1 MKARIVLSWLL
12 QLTAAIILL
21 QTLYFKFTAHEE
33 SVYIFTTVGMEP
45 WGRIGSGVAELV
57 AGALLLLPRTVV
69 HGALLA
75 AMIMVGAIAS
85 HLFVLG
91 IVVKDDGGQLF
102 IMACVVFFSSVG
114 LLYLHR
120 DELSMWKAKLLSRDS
135 S

>member
-1 MKARIVLSWLL
+1 MKARIVLSWLF

>member
-1 MKARIVLSWLL
+1 MKARIVLSWLF

-120 DELSMWKAKLLSRDS
+120 DELSMWKAKLLSRHS

>member
-1 MKARIVLSWLL
+1 MKTRLILSWLFR
-12 QLTAAIILL
+12 LTAAIILL

-57 AGALLLLPRTVV
+57 AGILLLIPRTVV
-69 HGALLA
+69 YGAFLA
-75 AMIMVGAIAS
+75 IIIIAGAIAS

-102 IMACVVFFSSVG
+102 IMACVVFVSCLG

-120 DELSMWKAKLLSRDS
+120 EEVLLLKTRLRSRLSI
-135 S
+135 